1 MIKDDY
7 NLYRVQSINSMGVKQ
22 MEPRIYHGDIAPED
36 FARALVAKFNY
47 GNLSAQQL
55 GSGDKVVVQIT
66 TSQMRQSGGNT
77 ALSVILQK
85 VEDGV
90 AVTIGRQAWLG
101 VAASLGQTA
110 LAAWRNPFNL
120 LGRLDDLAQDI
131 ESLQLSEQVWEAVGS
146 IAHQAAASTELS
158 ERLRRMVCDYCR
170 TANPVGEPSCI
181 ACGAPLGEVQ
191 PRTCLNCGFVV
202 RTNETICPNC
212 KKAISY

>member
-1 MIKDDY
+1 
-7 NLYRVQSINSMGVKQ
+7 
-22 MEPRIYHGDIAPED
+22 MEPRIYHGDVNPED

-47 GNLSAQQL
+47 GNLRAQQL

-66 TSQMRQSGGNT
+66 TSQMARSGGNT

-85 VEDGV
+85 VDDGV
-90 AVTIGRQAWLG
+90 AVTMGSQAWLG

-110 LAAWRNPFNL
+110 LATLRNPLSL

-131 ESLQLSEQVWEAVGS
+131 ESLQLSDMVWETIGA
-146 IAHQAAASTELS
+146 IARQAAASTELS
-158 ERLRRMVCDYCR
+158 VRLRRIVCEYCR
-170 TANPVGEPSCI
+170 TANPVGEPSCL

-212 KKAISY
+212 KKAL

>member
-1 MIKDDY
+1 
-7 NLYRVQSINSMGVKQ
+7 
-22 MEPRIYHGDIAPED
+22 MEPRIYHGDITPDD
-36 FARALVAKFNY
+36 FARVLVAKFNY
-47 GNLSAQQL
+47 GNLRAQQL
-55 GSGDKVVVQIT
+55 GNGDKVVVQIT
-66 TSQMRQSGGNT
+66 TSQMSRSGGNT

-90 AVTIGRQAWLG
+90 AVTIGSQAWLS

-110 LAAWRNPFNL
+110 LATLRNPLNL

-131 ESLQLSEQVWEAVGS
+131 ESLRLSDMVWETIEAV
-146 IAHQAAASTELS
+146 ARQAAASTELS
-158 ERLRRMVCDYCR
+158 TRLRRIVCEYCR

-202 RTNETICPNC
+202 RSNETVCPNC
-212 KKAISY
+212 KKPL

>member
-1 MIKDDY
+1 
-7 NLYRVQSINSMGVKQ
+7 
-22 MEPRIYHGDIAPED
+22 MEPRIYHGDIRPED
-36 FARALVAKFNY
+36 FARALVAKFNQ
-47 GNLSAQQL
+47 GNLRAQRL
-55 GSGDKVVVQIT
+55 GDEEKLIVQIT
-66 TSQMRQSGGNT
+66 TSQMRRSGGNT

-90 AVTIGRQAWLG
+90 AVSIGKQAWLG

-110 LAAWRNPFNL
+110 LAALKNPFNL

-131 ESLQLSEQVWEAVGS
+131 ESLQLSDQVWEEIGL
-146 IAHQAAASTELS
+146 IARQVSASTELS
-158 ERLRRMVCDYCR
+158 SRLRRMVCEYCL

-202 RTNETICPNC
+202 RMNESVCPNC
-212 KKAISY
+212 KQPIRYSI